1 MCPNFSNPEVKK
13 EFDELTSM
21 FGENMAYLL
30 WDRNNGHNLDK
41 APNGQSSKLYKSLLD
56 LADRRTAFT
65 IKAKTL
71 TSNFKEWFGNS
82 QVVDEN
88 GEPLIQDNTFISES
102 KQLKSIFNSG
112 EYNRNSDNIYDSK
125 TLNTIENRRQTQI
138 NGSIS
143 NEIKSNFEN
152 FFPDLAFYN
161 DEQREAVASLVENGN
176 VQITCKF

>member
-56 LADRRTAFT
+56 LTDRRTAFT

-88 GEPLIQDNTFISES
+88 GEPLVVYHGSV
-102 KQLKSIFNSG
+102 
-112 EYNRNSDNIYDSK
+112 YNDKK
-125 TLNTIENRRQTQI
+125 TL
-138 NGSIS
+138 
-143 NEIKSNFEN
+143 
-152 FFPDLAFYN
+152 Y
-161 DEQREAVASLVENGN
+161 SLYIWRFIYGL
-176 VQITCKF
+176 